1 MCTHLSTCIPSNEHK
16 HIFMRM
22 FLLTIH
28 TYIQFSE
35 YVINVRLQCDFMKYL
50 FITSTHSTITHRSF
64 HISSKLDF
72 FIGVEMVMRH
82 ALICVKELFRSP
94 LMTFILILMMYSNF
108 SVTVYGAHDHVHIF
122 SDFRLVNVY

>member
-1 MCTHLSTCIPSNEHK
+1 
-16 HIFMRM
+16 MRL

-28 TYIQFSE
+28 TYIQFSV
-35 YVINVRLQCDFMKYL
+35 YVINFRLQCDFIIKSPVYY
-50 FITSTHSTITHRSF
+50 FDARTITHKSF

-82 ALICVKELFRSP
+82 AFICVIEFRGP
-94 LMTFILILMMYSNF
+94 LMTSIWILMMYNNF
-108 SVTVYGAHDHVHIF
+108 SVTVYGAHDRVHIF